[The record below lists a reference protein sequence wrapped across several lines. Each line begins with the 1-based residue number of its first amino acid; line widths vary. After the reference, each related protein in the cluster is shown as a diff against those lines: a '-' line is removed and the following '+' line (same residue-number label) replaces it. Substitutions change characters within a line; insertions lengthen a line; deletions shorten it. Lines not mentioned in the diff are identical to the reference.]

1 MKKGCDIMRGK
12 SNRLIIETNF
22 IKEALK
28 NKLSLNEF
36 LFLTFFDNSFETI
49 FDVSILK
56 EVLAMPEEEI
66 LETYSALLSKK
77 IIKVEQ
83 IKNEDGKIC
92 EKISLEPFYQNMVL
106 QEKEK
111 EKKQTETD
119 IFTIFENEFGRTL
132 SPVDYEIIN
141 AWIEKGYSEDLIVAA
156 LKEATYNGV
165 NNLRYIDKVLYEW
178 HKKGIKNAQDVRKNW
193 QSSSEEIPLYE
204 TKYMEFDW
212 LNESK

>member
-66 LETYSALLSKK
+66 LETYS
-77 IIKVEQ
+77 
-83 IKNEDGKIC
+83 KIC